1 MRGEAC
7 PMCESGRVDETPH
20 GIRFFNGEWSDAY
33 LGREGPARGYAYVI
47 WRGRHVAEPT
57 ELTAAEATGYWQE
70 VLHAARAIERHFEP
84 CKMNYQLLGNGV
96 PHLHT
101 HLIPR
106 YLDDVAPGGPLPSAA
121 WKQGEADPIPEV
133 RLREDVEALRRI
145 ERDFGA

>member
-20 GIRFFNGEWSDAY
+20 GIRFLDGERSDAY

-57 ELTAAEATGYWQE
+57 ELTAAEAMGYWQD

-106 YLDDVAPGGPLPSAA
+106 YLDDVAPGGPLPRGA
-121 WKQGEADPIPEV
+121 WKEGETDPIPEV
-133 RLREDVEALRRI
+133 QLREDVEALRLI

>member
-7 PMCESGRVDETPH
+7 PMCESGRADETPH
-20 GIRFFNGEWSDAY
+20 GIRFFSGAWSDAY
-33 LGREGPARGYAYVI
+33 LGRQGPARGYAYVI
-47 WRGRHVAEPT
+47 WCGRHVAEPT

-106 YLDDVAPGGPLPSAA
+106 YLDDVAPGGPLPSAV
-121 WKQGEADPIPEV
+121 WMQGETVPIPEV
-133 RLREDVEALRRI
+133 RLREDVEALSRI
-145 ERDFGA
+145 ERDGRA